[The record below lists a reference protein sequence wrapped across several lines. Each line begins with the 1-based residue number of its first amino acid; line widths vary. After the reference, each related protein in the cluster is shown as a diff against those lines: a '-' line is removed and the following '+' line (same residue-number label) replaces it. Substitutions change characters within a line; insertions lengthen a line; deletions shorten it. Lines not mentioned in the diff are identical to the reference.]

1 MIYTL
6 PFIAA
11 IIGWLTNYIAV
22 KMLFRPK
29 DPVKV
34 GPITFQGIFPKQHKA
49 FAEKI
54 GNLVADKLFSLE
66 DIKDN
71 INIADLNRKVFDV
84 VNDHLD
90 EYLRSKLELHFP
102 MLSMFLSD
110 GLINQLKELLLN
122 EIEVILPKIVDSFLE
137 NMEKD
142 IDVKDT
148 ISQKVLSFSSE
159 KIEGILFEIMAKEF
173 KFIEIV
179 GGVLGFLI
187 GTIQVA
193 IMLLSGSGQ

>member
-1 MIYTL
+1 
-6 PFIAA
+6 
-11 IIGWLTNYIAV
+11 
-22 KMLFRPK
+22 
-29 DPVKV
+29 
-34 GPITFQGIFPKQHKA
+34 
-49 FAEKI
+49 
-54 GNLVADKLFSLE
+54 
-66 DIKDN
+66 
-71 INIADLNRKVFDV
+71 
-84 VNDHLD
+84 
-90 EYLRSKLELHFP
+90 

-142 IDVKDT
+142 IDVRDT

-159 KIEGILFEIMAKEF
+159 KIESILFEIMAKEF

-193 IMLLSGSGQ
+193 IMLLSSSSQ